1 MSKLFVFAVDED
13 AQIPHRL
20 ERVAEHFDADRRRSL
35 RHVRVLRVPQV
46 RRVREGEHHPQ
57 SAPGRSVSCVLRF
70 PINNSQ
76 ECQVVM
82 AAILQR
88 MLYPLNPGFE
98 STIHV
103 VFSPS

>member
-1 MSKLFVFAVDED
+1 MSNLFVFAVDEN

-57 SAPGRSVSCVLRF
+57 SAPGRSVSRVLRSHKQF
-70 PINNSQ
+70 SR
-76 ECQVVM
+76 M
-82 AAILQR
+82 SGSYGGYFAA
-88 MLYPLNPGFE
+88 
-98 STIHV
+98 HV
-103 VFSPS
+103 VSP